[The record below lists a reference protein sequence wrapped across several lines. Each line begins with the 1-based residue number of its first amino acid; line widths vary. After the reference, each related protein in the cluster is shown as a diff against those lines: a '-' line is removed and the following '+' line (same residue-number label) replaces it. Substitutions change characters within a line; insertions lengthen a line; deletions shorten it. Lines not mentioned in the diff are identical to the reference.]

1 MNARNPHKRLLGPQL
16 MGQIL
21 TKVANTLPEEITC
34 DECLQELD
42 RFAEMKLLGQPAEE
56 AMPLVAQH
64 LAVCRDCREEFEALL
79 RALRALQEE
88 EDPSA

>member
-1 MNARNPHKRLLGPQL
+1 MKEDKPNQHLLNPQL

-21 TKVANTLPEEITC
+21 TKVANTLPEELTC

-42 RFAEMKLLGQPAEE
+42 RFAEMKLLGQPAEK

-64 LAVCRDCREEFEALL
+64 LAVCRDCRE
-79 RALRALQEE
+79 
-88 EDPSA
+88 